1 MSIEALNWAL
11 NLQLDKPVWKAVL
24 IGIANH
30 ANPNGQAWPSV
41 ARLCLYSA
49 FSDKAVRAA
58 IKQMIAEGWLHQ
70 ELRSGT
76 TPVYTLCMH
85 KGYPPE
91 RGTPPVEGRDPPPD
105 VHPNHNRTINKN
117 NKRKMSS
124 DWMPTVTMIEFAH
137 ANGMEARRVQDE
149 ADRFRDYWIGTGKP
163 MADWEATWRNWIRRN
178 RGIQGSRSSGFIDRN
193 TRVASQN
200 RSRLDNVA
208 SELAQYEAT
217 AAGDNRQVGGSGAI
231 GGSPRLLVHGYA
243 TNRTSQDS

>member
-30 ANPNGQAWPSV
+30 ANPNGRAWPSV
-41 ARLCLYSA
+41 ARLALYSGYKERIIRKA
-49 FSDKAVRAA
+49 ISD
-58 IKQMIAEGWLHQ
+58 MTAEGWLHK
-70 ELRSGT
+70 EERTGST
-76 TPVYTLCMH
+76 TVYTLCRL
-85 KGYPPE
+85 YPCTTC
-91 RGTPPVEGRDPPPD
+91 TPASDASPPLHD

-217 AAGDNRQVGGSGAI
+217 AAGDHRQVGGSGAI
-231 GGSPRLLVHGYA
+231 GEGTRLLVHGSA